1 MAHKTGMV
9 TVIGRPNVG
18 KSTLINALVGE
29 KIAITSPRP
38 QTTRNN
44 MRAILSTEDY
54 QLIFIDTPGIHSP
67 KNKLGE
73 MMTEAAR
80 KTLSEVDVILYI
92 CDSTDRTLL
101 SADRRIIELIRQAAK
116 PTVLLLNKIDAIPK
130 EALLER
136 ISTLSG
142 EYDFAEI
149 IPVSAL
155 KKDGLDI
162 VIDALVK
169 LIPEGPA
176 LYDEEY
182 VTDTSVRDI
191 ASEIIREKVLLYT
204 KDEVPHGTG
213 VEIVRFIEGEARQAT
228 HIDATIYYE
237 KDSHKAIILGKG
249 GAMLGKIGTA
259 ARRDIEKLIG
269 GPADLKL
276 WVKVSKKWRESDY
289 LLKDYGYDKENQ
301 E

>member
-9 TVIGRPNVG
+9 TVVGRPNVG

-44 MRAILSTEDY
+44 MRAILSTEEY
-54 QLIFIDTPGIHSP
+54 QIIFIDTPGIHSP

-73 MMTEAAR
+73 LMTDAAR

-92 CDSTDRTLL
+92 CDCTDRTLL
-101 SADRRIIELIRQAAK
+101 SADRKIIDLIRQAAK
-116 PTVLLLNKIDAIPK
+116 PCVLLLNKIDAVPK
-130 EALLER
+130 ESLLER
-136 ISTLSG
+136 IKTLSE
-142 EYDFAEI
+142 EYEFADI
-149 IPVSAL
+149 IPISAL

-191 ASEIIREKVLLYT
+191 AAEIIREKVLLFT

-213 VEIVRFIEGEARQAT
+213 VEIVRFIEGDGRQAT
-228 HIDATIYYE
+228 HIDATIYCE

-259 ARRDIEKLIG
+259 ARKDIEKLIG

-276 WVKVSKKWRESDY
+276 WVKVRENWRNNNGFLHDQGFGG
-289 LLKDYGYDKENQ
+289 D
-301 E
+301 

>member
-9 TVIGRPNVG
+9 TVVGRPNVG

-44 MRAILSTEDY
+44 MRAILSTEEY
-54 QLIFIDTPGIHSP
+54 QIIFIDTPGIHSP

-73 MMTEAAR
+73 LMTDAAR

-92 CDSTDRTLL
+92 CDCTDRTLL
-101 SADRRIIELIRQAAK
+101 SADRKIIDLIRQAAK
-116 PTVLLLNKIDAIPK
+116 PCVLLLNKIDAVPK
-130 EALLER
+130 ESLLER
-136 ISTLSG
+136 IQTLSD
-142 EYDFAEI
+142 EYEFADI
-149 IPVSAL
+149 IPISAL

-162 VIDALVK
+162 VIDALTK

-191 ASEIIREKVLLYT
+191 AAEIIREKVLLFT

-213 VEIVRFIEGEARQAT
+213 VEIVRFIEGDGRQAT
-228 HIDATIYYE
+228 HIDATIYCE

-259 ARRDIEKLIG
+259 ARKDIEKLIG

-276 WVKVSKKWRESDY
+276 WVKVRENWRNNNGFLHDQGFGG
-289 LLKDYGYDKENQ
+289 D
-301 E
+301 

>member
-228 HIDATIYYE
+228 HIDATIYCE

-276 WVKVSKKWRESDY
+276 WVKVRENWRNNNGCLHDQGFGG
-289 LLKDYGYDKENQ
+289 D
-301 E
+301 

>member
-9 TVIGRPNVG
+9 TVVGRPNVG

-44 MRAILSTEDY
+44 MRAILSTEEY
-54 QLIFIDTPGIHSP
+54 QIIFIDTPGIHSP

-73 MMTEAAR
+73 LMTDAAR

-92 CDSTDRTLL
+92 CDCTDRTLL
-101 SADRRIIELIRQAAK
+101 SADRKIIDLIRQAAK
-116 PTVLLLNKIDAIPK
+116 PCVLLLNKIDAVPK
-130 EALLER
+130 ESLLER
-136 ISTLSG
+136 IKTLSE
-142 EYDFAEI
+142 EYEFADI
-149 IPVSAL
+149 IPISAL
-155 KKDGLDI
+155 KKDGLEI
-162 VIDALVK
+162 VIDALTK

-191 ASEIIREKVLLYT
+191 AAEIIREKVLLFT

-213 VEIVRFIEGEARQAT
+213 VEIVRFIEGDGRQAT
-228 HIDATIYYE
+228 HIDATIYCE

-259 ARRDIEKLIG
+259 ARKDIEKLIG

-276 WVKVSKKWRESDY
+276 WVKVRENWRNNNGFLHDQGFGG
-289 LLKDYGYDKENQ
+289 D
-301 E
+301 

>member
-1 MAHKTGMV
+1 M
-9 TVIGRPNVG
+9 
-18 KSTLINALVGE
+18 
-29 KIAITSPRP
+29 
-38 QTTRNN
+38 
-44 MRAILSTEDY
+44 
-54 QLIFIDTPGIHSP
+54 
-67 KNKLGE
+67 
-73 MMTEAAR
+73 
-80 KTLSEVDVILYI
+80 
-92 CDSTDRTLL
+92 
-101 SADRRIIELIRQAAK
+101 
-116 PTVLLLNKIDAIPK
+116 
-130 EALLER
+130 
-136 ISTLSG
+136 
-142 EYDFAEI
+142 
-149 IPVSAL
+149 
-155 KKDGLDI
+155 
-162 VIDALVK
+162 K

-228 HIDATIYYE
+228 HIDATIYCE

-276 WVKVSKKWRESDY
+276 WVKVRENWRNNNGFLHDQGFGG
-289 LLKDYGYDKENQ
+289 D
-301 E
+301 

>member
-44 MRAILSTEDY
+44 MRAILSAEDY

-213 VEIVRFIEGEARQAT
+213 VEIVRFIEGEGRQAT
-228 HIDATIYYE
+228 HIDATIYCE

-259 ARRDIEKLIG
+259 ARKDIEKLIG

-276 WVKVSKKWRESDY
+276 WVKVRENWRNNNGFLHDQGFGG
-289 LLKDYGYDKENQ
+289 D
-301 E
+301 

>member
-228 HIDATIYYE
+228 HIDATIYCE

-276 WVKVSKKWRESDY
+276 WVKVRENWRNNNGFLHDQGFGGE
-289 LLKDYGYDKENQ
+289 
-301 E
+301 

>member
-92 CDSTDRTLL
+92 CDSTDCTLL

-228 HIDATIYYE
+228 HIDATIYCE

-276 WVKVSKKWRESDY
+276 WVKVRENWRNNNGFLHDQGFGG
-289 LLKDYGYDKENQ
+289 D
-301 E
+301 

>member
-1 MAHKTGMV
+1 MAHKTGTV

-44 MRAILSTEDY
+44 MRAILSTDDY

-73 MMTEAAR
+73 LMTDAAR

-92 CDSTDRTLL
+92 CDATDRTLL
-101 SADRRIIELIRQAAK
+101 SADRKIIDLIRQADRPA
-116 PTVLLLNKIDAIPK
+116 VLLLNKIDAVAK
-130 EALLER
+130 ESLLER
-136 ISTLSG
+136 IRTLSE
-142 EYDFAEI
+142 EYEFVEI

-162 VIDALVK
+162 VTDALVK

-182 VTDTSVRDI
+182 LTDSSVRDI
-191 ASEIIREKVLLYT
+191 AAEIIREKVLMFT

-213 VEIVRFIEGEARQAT
+213 VEIVRFIEGDGRQST
-228 HIDATIYYE
+228 HIDATIYCE

-259 ARRDIEKLIG
+259 ARKDIEKLIG

-276 WVKVSKKWRESDY
+276 WVKVRENWRNNNGFLRDQGFGG
-289 LLKDYGYDKENQ
+289 D
-301 E
+301 

>member
-9 TVIGRPNVG
+9 TVVGRPNVG

-44 MRAILSTEDY
+44 MRAILSTEEY
-54 QLIFIDTPGIHSP
+54 QIIFIDTPGIHSP

-73 MMTEAAR
+73 LMTDAAR

-92 CDSTDRTLL
+92 CDCSDRTLL
-101 SADRRIIELIRQAAK
+101 SADRKIIDLIRQAAK
-116 PTVLLLNKIDAIPK
+116 PCVVLLNKIDAVPK
-130 EALLER
+130 ESLLER
-136 ISTLSG
+136 IQTLSD
-142 EYDFAEI
+142 EYEFSEI
-149 IPVSAL
+149 IPISAL

-162 VIDALVK
+162 VIDALTK

-191 ASEIIREKVLLYT
+191 AAEIIREKVLLFT

-213 VEIVRFIEGEARQAT
+213 VEIVRFIEGDGRQAT
-228 HIDATIYYE
+228 HIDATIYCE

-259 ARRDIEKLIG
+259 ARKDIEKLIG

-276 WVKVSKKWRESDY
+276 WVKVRENWRNNNGFLHDQGFGG
-289 LLKDYGYDKENQ
+289 D
-301 E
+301 

>member
-9 TVIGRPNVG
+9 TVVGRPNVG

-44 MRAILSTEDY
+44 MRAILNTEEY
-54 QLIFIDTPGIHSP
+54 QIIFIDTPGIHSP

-73 MMTEAAR
+73 LMTDAAR

-92 CDSTDRTLL
+92 CDCSDRTLL
-101 SADRRIIELIRQAAK
+101 SADRKIIDLIRQAAK
-116 PTVLLLNKIDAIPK
+116 PCVVLLNKIDAVPK
-130 EALLER
+130 ESLLER
-136 ISTLSG
+136 IQTLSD
-142 EYDFAEI
+142 EYEFADI
-149 IPVSAL
+149 IPISAL

-162 VIDALVK
+162 VIDALTK

-191 ASEIIREKVLLYT
+191 AAEIIREKVLLFT

-213 VEIVRFIEGEARQAT
+213 VEIVRFIEGDGRQAT
-228 HIDATIYYE
+228 HIDATIYCE

-259 ARRDIEKLIG
+259 ARKDIEKLIG

-276 WVKVSKKWRESDY
+276 WVKVRENWRNNNGFLHDQGFGG
-289 LLKDYGYDKENQ
+289 D
-301 E
+301 

>member
-228 HIDATIYYE
+228 HIDATIYCE

-276 WVKVSKKWRESDY
+276 WVKVRENWRNNNGFLHDQGFGG
-289 LLKDYGYDKENQ
+289 D
-301 E
+301 

>member
-9 TVIGRPNVG
+9 TVVGRPNVG

-54 QLIFIDTPGIHSP
+54 QIIFIDTPGIHSP

-73 MMTEAAR
+73 LMTEAAR

-92 CDSTDRTLL
+92 CDCTDRTLL
-101 SADRRIIELIRQAAK
+101 SADRKIIDLIRQASK
-116 PTVLLLNKIDAIPK
+116 PCVLLLNKIDAVPK
-130 EALLER
+130 ESLLER
-136 ISTLSG
+136 IQTLSD
-142 EYDFAEI
+142 EYEFADI
-149 IPVSAL
+149 IPISAL

-162 VIDALVK
+162 VIDALTK

-191 ASEIIREKVLLYT
+191 AAEIIREKVLLFT

-213 VEIVRFIEGEARQAT
+213 VEIVRFIEGDGRQAT
-228 HIDATIYYE
+228 HIDATIYCE

-259 ARRDIEKLIG
+259 ARKDIEKLIG

-276 WVKVSKKWRESDY
+276 WVKVRENWRNNNGFLHDQGFGG
-289 LLKDYGYDKENQ
+289 D
-301 E
+301 

>member
-9 TVIGRPNVG
+9 TVVGRPNVG

-44 MRAILSTEDY
+44 MRAILSTEEY
-54 QLIFIDTPGIHSP
+54 QIIFIDTPGIHSP

-73 MMTEAAR
+73 LMTDAAR

-92 CDSTDRTLL
+92 CDCTDRTLL
-101 SADRRIIELIRQAAK
+101 SADRKIIDLIRQAAK
-116 PTVLLLNKIDAIPK
+116 PCVVLLNKIDAVPK
-130 EALLER
+130 ESLLER
-136 ISTLSG
+136 IQTLSD
-142 EYDFAEI
+142 EYEFSEI
-149 IPVSAL
+149 IPISAL

-162 VIDALVK
+162 VIDALTK

-191 ASEIIREKVLLYT
+191 AAEIIREKVLLFT

-213 VEIVRFIEGEARQAT
+213 VEIVRFIEGDGRQAT
-228 HIDATIYYE
+228 HIDATIYCE

-259 ARRDIEKLIG
+259 ARKDIEKLIG

-276 WVKVSKKWRESDY
+276 WVKVRENWRNNNGFLHDQGFGG
-289 LLKDYGYDKENQ
+289 D
-301 E
+301 

>member
-9 TVIGRPNVG
+9 TVVGRPNVG

-44 MRAILSTEDY
+44 MRAILNTEEY
-54 QLIFIDTPGIHSP
+54 QIIFIDTPGIHSP

-73 MMTEAAR
+73 LMTDAAR

-92 CDSTDRTLL
+92 CDCTDRTLL
-101 SADRRIIELIRQAAK
+101 SADRKIIDLIRQAAK
-116 PTVLLLNKIDAIPK
+116 PCVVLLNKIDAVPK
-130 EALLER
+130 ESLLER
-136 ISTLSG
+136 IQTLSD
-142 EYDFAEI
+142 EYEFSEI
-149 IPVSAL
+149 IPISAL

-191 ASEIIREKVLLYT
+191 AAEIIREKVLLFT

-213 VEIVRFIEGEARQAT
+213 VEIVRFIEGDGRQAT
-228 HIDATIYYE
+228 HIDATIYCE

-259 ARRDIEKLIG
+259 ARKDIEKLIG

-276 WVKVSKKWRESDY
+276 WVKVRENWHNNNGFLHDQGFGG
-289 LLKDYGYDKENQ
+289 D
-301 E
+301 

>member
-9 TVIGRPNVG
+9 TVVGRPNVG

-44 MRAILSTEDY
+44 MRAILSTEEY
-54 QLIFIDTPGIHSP
+54 QIIFIDTPGIHSP

-73 MMTEAAR
+73 LMTDAAR

-92 CDSTDRTLL
+92 CDCTDRTLL
-101 SADRRIIELIRQAAK
+101 SADRKIIDLIRQAAK
-116 PTVLLLNKIDAIPK
+116 PCVVLLNKIDAVPK
-130 EALLER
+130 ESLLER
-136 ISTLSG
+136 IQTLSE
-142 EYDFAEI
+142 EYEFAEI
-149 IPVSAL
+149 IPISAL

-162 VIDALVK
+162 VIDALTK

-191 ASEIIREKVLLYT
+191 AAEIIREKVLLFT

-213 VEIVRFIEGEARQAT
+213 VEIVRFIEGDGRQAT
-228 HIDATIYYE
+228 HIDATIYCE

-259 ARRDIEKLIG
+259 ARKDIEKLIG

-276 WVKVSKKWRESDY
+276 WVKVRENWRNNNGFLHDQGFGG
-289 LLKDYGYDKENQ
+289 D
-301 E
+301 

>member
-228 HIDATIYYE
+228 HIDATIYCE

-259 ARRDIEKLIG
+259 ARKDIEKLIG

-276 WVKVSKKWRESDY
+276 WVKVRENWRNNNGFLHDQGFGG
-289 LLKDYGYDKENQ
+289 D
-301 E
+301 

>member
-116 PTVLLLNKIDAIPK
+116 PTVLLLNKIDVIPK

-228 HIDATIYYE
+228 HIDATIYCE

-276 WVKVSKKWRESDY
+276 WVKVRENWRNNNGFLHDQGFGG
-289 LLKDYGYDKENQ
+289 D
-301 E
+301 

>member
-9 TVIGRPNVG
+9 TVVGRPNVG

-44 MRAILSTEDY
+44 MRAILSTEEY
-54 QLIFIDTPGIHSP
+54 QIIFIDTPGIHSP

-73 MMTEAAR
+73 LMTDAAR

-92 CDSTDRTLL
+92 CDCTDRTLL
-101 SADRRIIELIRQAAK
+101 SADRKIIDLIRQAAK
-116 PTVLLLNKIDAIPK
+116 PCVLLLNKIDAVPK
-130 EALLER
+130 ESLLER
-136 ISTLSG
+136 IRTLSE
-142 EYDFAEI
+142 EYEFADI
-149 IPVSAL
+149 IPISAL

-191 ASEIIREKVLLYT
+191 AAEIIREKVLLFT

-213 VEIVRFIEGEARQAT
+213 VEIVRFIEGDGRQAT
-228 HIDATIYYE
+228 HIDATIYCE

-259 ARRDIEKLIG
+259 ARKDIEKLIG

-276 WVKVSKKWRESDY
+276 WVKVRENWRNNNGFLHDQGFGG
-289 LLKDYGYDKENQ
+289 D
-301 E
+301 

>member
-136 ISTLSG
+136 IGTLSG

-228 HIDATIYYE
+228 HIDATIYCE

-276 WVKVSKKWRESDY
+276 WVKVRENWRNNNGFLHDQGFGG
-289 LLKDYGYDKENQ
+289 D
-301 E
+301 

>member
-9 TVIGRPNVG
+9 TVVGRPNVG

-54 QLIFIDTPGIHSP
+54 QIIFIDTPGIHSP

-73 MMTEAAR
+73 LMTEAAR

-92 CDSTDRTLL
+92 CDCTDRTLL
-101 SADRRIIELIRQAAK
+101 SADRKIIDLIRQASK
-116 PTVLLLNKIDAIPK
+116 PCVLLLNKIDAVPK
-130 EALLER
+130 ESLLER
-136 ISTLSG
+136 IQTLSD
-142 EYDFAEI
+142 EYEFADI
-149 IPVSAL
+149 IPISAL

-162 VIDALVK
+162 VIDALTK

-191 ASEIIREKVLLYT
+191 AAEIIREKVLLFT

-213 VEIVRFIEGEARQAT
+213 VEIVRFIEGDGRQAT
-228 HIDATIYYE
+228 HIDATIYCE

-249 GAMLGKIGTA
+249 GAMLGKIGTS
-259 ARRDIEKLIG
+259 ARKDIEKLIG

-276 WVKVSKKWRESDY
+276 WVKVRENWRNNNGFLHDQGFGG
-289 LLKDYGYDKENQ
+289 D
-301 E
+301 

>member
-73 MMTEAAR
+73 MMTEAVR

-228 HIDATIYYE
+228 HIDATIYCE

-276 WVKVSKKWRESDY
+276 WVKVRENWRNNNGFLHDQGFGG
-289 LLKDYGYDKENQ
+289 D
-301 E
+301 

>member
-44 MRAILSTEDY
+44 MRAILSTEDF

-73 MMTEAAR
+73 MMTEAAC

-228 HIDATIYYE
+228 HIDATIYCE

-276 WVKVSKKWRESDY
+276 WVKVRENWRNNNGFLHDQGFGG
-289 LLKDYGYDKENQ
+289 D
-301 E
+301 

>member
-44 MRAILSTEDY
+44 MRAILSTEDF

-228 HIDATIYYE
+228 HIDATIYCE

-276 WVKVSKKWRESDY
+276 WVKVRENWRNNNGFLHDQGFGG
-289 LLKDYGYDKENQ
+289 D
-301 E
+301 